1 MINFVVYIKMVNK
14 YYQKHQ
20 ETFWKKAHV
29 RYQNF
34 SEEEKVKRR
43 KKAWER
49 YWHFTKKK
57 EEQRHQY
64 YLEQENKLPSIEE
77 IIIQYMKNNY

>member
-1 MINFVVYIKMVNK
+1 MINK
-14 YYQKHQ
+14 YSQKHQ
-20 ETFWKKAHV
+20 ETLWKKAHV
-29 RYQNF
+29 RYQTF

-57 EEQRHQY
+57 RRT
-64 YLEQENKLPSIEE
+64 KTSILSGTGK
-77 IIIQYMKNNY
+77 QATFL